1 MSQDDGSKKD
11 SSQIAQEE
19 AKSWMKDRMENDSK
33 GSEDNP
39 PQSDNKSA
47 EDNPPPQSDYQYIPP
62 HRGFNWS
69 GCFITAAIIIVVIL
83 VILGITC
90 FAFSYS
96 SN

>member
-39 PQSDNKSA
+39 PQSD
-47 EDNPPPQSDYQYIPP
+47 YQYIPP

-90 FAFSYS
+90 FALSYS